1 MSSLA
6 EVVQAIKEAN
16 ELEARRK
23 AAADKVMISN
33 ENKKFKDLNDTL
45 IKVNDDN
52 KTLQESLK
60 NAIDDN
66 EKQRI
71 KAAIDANIAKQEQT
85 QSNIS
90 LIEETRAA
98 RQENKDTR
106 SDAKKNLDLNKQ
118 GLDKLRKEIEDNG
131 GKAET
136 NLNFQKAEMAHF
148 YNYLNLFYYFD
159 CFY

>member
-23 AAADKVMISN
+23 EAADKVMIAN

-45 IKVNDDN
+45 KKVNDDN

-71 KAAIDANIAKQEQT
+71 KEAIEANNTKQEQA
-85 QSNIS
+85 QSNIA

-98 RQENKDTR
+98 RKENKDTR

-131 GKAET
+131 GKA
-136 NLNFQKAEMAHF
+136 
-148 YNYLNLFYYFD
+148 
-159 CFY
+159 